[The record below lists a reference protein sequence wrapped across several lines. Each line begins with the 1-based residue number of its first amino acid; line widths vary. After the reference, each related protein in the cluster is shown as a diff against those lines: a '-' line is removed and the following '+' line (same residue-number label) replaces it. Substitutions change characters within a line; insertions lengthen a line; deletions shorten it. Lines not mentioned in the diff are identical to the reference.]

1 MVLCLYN
8 LQKVTQHADW
18 ITTYTVPKNDG
29 SRCPYDVNIVDV
41 PSFDSLIPSGT
52 RLDQVRRLFT
62 TNPPQGFDRFH
73 KICLVVKALDE
84 NIAQDLVEFYKSIIG
99 LFGGNIDKRV
109 HIIYSSSDGSSPSVH
124 KILQQAGIPSDN
136 ITHINNF
143 VVFAKHNATT
153 STGFQSWNSN
163 QNDLNTFFVSL
174 GAIKARPFDVPAEHT
189 RLETTVKNIEPK
201 LDAGMSKL
209 QQLRTEIDSVED
221 NKSVITSGGDF
232 EYSVKSVQQVKK
244 PLSPGINTTN
254 CEDCHFTCHESCG
267 YADNEEKKECCAMNS
282 DGYCMRC
289 PSRCYWDKHKNTPYI
304 YQFEEVTEKRKYSAL
319 KAKYENIK
327 GKMQTPE
334 QLLSA
339 IEGEFDEM
347 IKVVEEMIMVIIRV
361 ECKKIIEDDDDEC
374 DDDVI
379 KSVLEQEGVSKWLVQ
394 IEKIEGMIQKGKTSQ
409 CLTFRERLANVR
421 IDSAV
426 FAADEG
432 VVFKKVLD
440 VFEWH

>member
-8 LQKVTQHADW
+8 LQKGAQHADW

-41 PSFDSLIPSGT
+41 PSFDPSNPART

-62 TNPPQGFDRFH
+62 TNPPKGFDRFI
-73 KICLVVKALDE
+73 KICLVVKASNE
-84 NIAQDLVEFYKSIIG
+84 NIAQDLVDFYKSIIA
-99 LFGGNIDKRV
+99 LFGGHIDKRV
-109 HIIYSSSDGSSPSVH
+109 HIIYSSSDGSIPSVY
-124 KILQQAGIPSDN
+124 KELQQAGIPSDN

-143 VVFAKHNATT
+143 VVFAKHNSTT

-174 GAIKARPFDVPAEHT
+174 GSMNSRPFDVPTEHT
-189 RLETTVKNIEPK
+189 RLETIVKNIEPK

-209 QQLRTEIDSVED
+209 HQLRTEIDSVEN
-221 NKSVITSGGDF
+221 NKSVIASEGDF

-244 PLSPGINTTN
+244 PLSPGTHTTN
-254 CEDCHFTCHESCG
+254 CEDCHFTCHDDCSFD
-267 YADNEEKKECCAMNS
+267 DNDQKAKCTAMNEDGFCKECP
-282 DGYCMRC
+282 D
-289 PSRCYWDKHKNTPYI
+289 RCYWNKHKNTPYI
-304 YQFEEVTEKRKYSAL
+304 YKFEEVTEKRKYSAL
-319 KAKYENIK
+319 KAKYETVK

-334 QLLSA
+334 QLLMA
-339 IEGEFDEM
+339 MEGEFEEM

-379 KSVLEQEGVSKWLVQ
+379 KSVLEQEGVSKWLVH
-394 IEKIEGMIQKGKTSQ
+394 IEKIESMMQKGKTSQ